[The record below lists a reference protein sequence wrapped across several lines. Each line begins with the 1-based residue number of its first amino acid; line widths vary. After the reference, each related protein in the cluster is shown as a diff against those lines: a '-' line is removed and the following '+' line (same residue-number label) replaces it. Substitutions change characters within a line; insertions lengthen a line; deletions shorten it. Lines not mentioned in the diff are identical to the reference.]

1 MPCSDI
7 CIYFTLTLGSKVSD
21 KIGSRATIMISLF
34 LKNLAYAIIYLI
46 PNYYMVLIAMCILGL
61 GGGIGN
67 LAYIKNGWKYFP
79 ESQGLVNGIIL
90 GGGGISSSILTPLAD
105 FFIINPEKEKTD
117 EEGIYPKYIADR
129 VPKFTLIILII
140 FFPYEESDEEKD
152 SKDNKD
158 NNNNKKNGSLKEDLC
173 SMKNLMMVSFCFC
186 GFCKYNFKWYKYYTF
201 LVFDFLI
208 SNCNRDFGNKNGV
221 SPEAIYYLGILFG
234 IVNGASRFMW
244 GGLMDKFGFQVLM
257 FAITLIEIIIST
269 SLYFAVNNSIIYVIY
284 VLIVSSCIGG
294 HFAIVSPEFNKI
306 FGMDVGP
313 ELYGLTGNFIG
324 LASLLGPLMTNFI
337 LKKKKD
343 FLVVFLISGGL
354 CMIKLFVT
362 LIFDETEKF
371 VYKERLSNLLEE
383 GNNIKDNEK
392 NEKIIEEDE

>member
-7 CIYFTLTLGSKVSD
+7 CIYFTLTLGAKVSD

-34 LKNLAYAIIYLI
+34 LKNLAYAIIYLV
-46 PNYYMVLIAMCILGL
+46 PNYYVVLIAMCILGL

-140 FFPYEESDEEKD
+140 FIILSIISLLITFPYEESDEEND

-158 NNNNKKNGSLKEDLC
+158 NKKNKKNGSLKEALC

-186 GFCKYNFKWYKYYTF
+186 GFCKYDFK
-201 LVFDFLI
+201 
-208 SNCNRDFGNKNGV
+208 
-221 SPEAIYYLGILFG
+221 
-234 IVNGASRFMW
+234 
-244 GGLMDKFGFQVLM
+244 
-257 FAITLIEIIIST
+257 
-269 SLYFAVNNSIIYVIY
+269 LYFYS
-284 VLIVSSCIGG
+284 
-294 HFAIVSPEFNKI
+294 F
-306 FGMDVGP
+306 
-313 ELYGLTGNFIG
+313 
-324 LASLLGPLMTNFI
+324 
-337 LKKKKD
+337 
-343 FLVVFLISGGL
+343 
-354 CMIKLFVT
+354 
-362 LIFDETEKF
+362 
-371 VYKERLSNLLEE
+371 
-383 GNNIKDNEK
+383 
-392 NEKIIEEDE
+392 